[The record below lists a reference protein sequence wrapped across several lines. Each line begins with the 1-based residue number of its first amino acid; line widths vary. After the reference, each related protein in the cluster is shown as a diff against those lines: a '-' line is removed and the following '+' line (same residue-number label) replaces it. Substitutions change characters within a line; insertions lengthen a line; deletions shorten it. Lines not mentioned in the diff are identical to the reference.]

1 MNQIGGNFTPAEP
14 VGPDPEDSG
23 SWRGK
28 AGDVLFGADTGSAG
42 DPRRAIR
49 VGLWVAFFFFVLF
62 IGWAAVARLDAGV
75 NGQGYVVVAGNRK
88 AVQHREGGNVDEVFV
103 HEGDRVRA
111 GQVLITL
118 AADDVRARER
128 STSSQ
133 VIALKAYRARLA
145 AEIEDGASI
154 QFPPEFAR
162 LTGED
167 LADAQLNMRVQ
178 EKEFRVRRLALT
190 TQKQVL
196 RQRVAELQHQAAGDR
211 AQASASQRQG
221 TLIQD
226 ELVGIRDL
234 ERQGYVAMSKV
245 RELERAEASYRGS
258 VGQYEGNVS
267 KSLSSV
273 GETQIQMVSLDKN
286 QAADAAQQYREAD
299 LKLADLEPQLASLRV
314 QLARAII
321 RAPATGRI
329 VGLKVFTNGG
339 VVAPGDT
346 LMEVVPDNES
356 LVIRV
361 KVDPNDID
369 DLAVGQRA
377 EIRIPAFHNRGLPI
391 LNGNITKLSA
401 DRLIDAKSEQ
411 AYFEA
416 EVAVP
421 PAELKKIRDV
431 RGSRTDLIV
440 GLPVDIVVPQRPRT
454 ALDYFFEPIH
464 QALWRSFREQ

>member
-1 MNQIGGNFTPAEP
+1 VNQIGSNFTPAEP
-14 VGPDPEDSG
+14 VGPQPEDDR
-23 SWRGK
+23 SWSRR
-28 AGDVLFGADTGSAG
+28 AADALFGSDSKAAG
-42 DPRRAIR
+42 DPRGAIR
-49 VGLWVAFFFFVLF
+49 IGLWVTFFFFVLF
-62 IGWAAVARLDAGV
+62 IGWAAFARLDAGV
-75 NGQGYVVVAGNRK
+75 TAQGYVVVSGNRK
-88 AVQHREGGNVDEVFV
+88 AVQHREGGIVDKVFV

-111 GQVLITL
+111 GQILITL
-118 AADDVRARER
+118 AAEDVRARER

-133 VIALKAYRARLA
+133 AIALKAYKARLA
-145 AEIEDGASI
+145 AEIEDRPSI
-154 QFPPEFAR
+154 EFPAEFSR
-162 LTGED
+162 MTGED
-167 LADAQLNMRVQ
+167 LADARLNMRVQ
-178 EKEFRVRRLALT
+178 EKEFRIRRLALL

-211 AQASASQRQG
+211 AQASASERQG

-258 VGQYEGNVS
+258 VGQYQGNVS
-267 KSLSSV
+267 KSLSSI
-273 GETQIQMVSLDKN
+273 GETQIQMISLDKN

-299 LKLADLEPQLASLRV
+299 LKLADLGPQLASLRT
-314 QLARAII
+314 QLGRTII
-321 RAPATGRI
+321 RAPASGRI

-346 LMEVVPDNES
+346 LMEIVPEKES

-369 DLAVGQRA
+369 DLIVGERT

-391 LNGNITKLSA
+391 LNGSITKLSA

-421 PAELKKIRDV
+421 PEELKKIRDV
-431 RGSRTDLIV
+431 RGSSTDLIV
-440 GLPVDIVVPQRPRT
+440 GLPVDIVVPQRKRT